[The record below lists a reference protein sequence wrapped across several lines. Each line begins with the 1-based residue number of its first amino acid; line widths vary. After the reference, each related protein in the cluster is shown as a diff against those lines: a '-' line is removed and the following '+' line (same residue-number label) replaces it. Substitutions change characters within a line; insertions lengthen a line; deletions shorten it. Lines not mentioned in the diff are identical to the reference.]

1 MLHRSR
7 SVSIRRRDPG
17 DCPAHSAK
25 QYGALL
31 TTRQFD
37 APARPVHGSPVAD
50 GGPRFPLYAPEF
62 AENPHRVYGQM
73 RREHRSMVPVEL
85 APGVPATLV
94 IEHAVAVRILND
106 HEHFPADPRTWQKDM
121 PADCPVLPIMEWR
134 PIANRSAGEA
144 FRRYRSANLSA
155 LTEVDLHGLRAA
167 VADLATPLINSFCET
182 GSADLLLQYA
192 FPLTFGVC
200 NTLLGCPPEIGQRV
214 SAGMAAMFEGVDAD
228 EGNRMINAALA
239 ELVAYKRSN
248 PGDDVTTRLLRHEA
262 RLDEEEMVHQLAG
275 QYGAVIELQQN
286 LIANT
291 LLLILTEDR
300 FGGSVLGGSLS
311 TRDALDEVLFDNPPM
326 ANFLITYPRQPI
338 LIEDVWLPAHQ
349 PVVISIAACNHDPAI
364 RSDDHRGNRSH
375 LSWGLGQ
382 RSCPAQTPAYLVA
395 QEAIDLLLD
404 ALPEMEVDLPGG
416 PDWRPG
422 PFHRSLTTLPV
433 KFPPSPPFP
442 V

>member
-1 MLHRSR
+1 M
-7 SVSIRRRDPG
+7 
-17 DCPAHSAK
+17 
-25 QYGALL
+25 

-37 APARPVHGSPVAD
+37 APAARPVHGFPLAD
-50 GGPRFPLYAPEF
+50 GGPRIPLYAPEF
-62 AENPHRVYGQM
+62 AENPHRVYEQM
-73 RREHRSMVPVEL
+73 RRRHRSMVPVDL
-85 APGVPATLV
+85 APDVPATLV
-94 IEHAVAVRILND
+94 IEHGVAVRILND
-106 HEHFPADPRTWQKDM
+106 HEHFPADPRNWQKEM

-134 PIANRSAGEA
+134 PVPARSTGNA
-144 FRRYRSANLSA
+144 FRRYRSANVAA
-155 LTEVDLHGLRAA
+155 LAEVDLHALRAA
-167 VADLATPLINSFCET
+167 VENHATPLINSFCET
-182 GSADLLLQYA
+182 GRADLLMQYA

-200 NTLLGCPPEIGQRV
+200 NALMGCPPEIGERV
-214 SAGMAAMFEGVDAD
+214 AAGMAAMFEGVDAG

-248 PGDDVTTRLLRHEA
+248 PGDDVTTRLLRHESQ
-262 RLDEEEMVHQLAG
+262 LDEQEMVHQLAG

-291 LLLILTEDR
+291 LLLILTDAR

-338 LIEDVWLPAHQ
+338 LIDDVWLPAHQ

-364 RSDDHRGNRSH
+364 RADDQRGNRSH

-382 RSCPAQTPAYLVA
+382 RTCPAQTPAYLVA
-395 QEAIDLLLD
+395 QEAIDQLLD
-404 ALPEMEVDLPGG
+404 ALPEMEPDLPEG
-416 PDWRPG
+416 PSWRPG

-433 KFPPSPPFP
+433 SFPPAPPLL
-442 V
+442 